1 VKVIIDI
8 PKMQE
13 FARQV
18 RVGGLSIG
26 FVPTMGFLHE
36 GHLALV
42 RRARSE
48 ADVVVASIF
57 VNPMQFDRDDDFE
70 AYPRDDERDRAL
82 LEQERVDV
90 LFMPTAQE
98 VYGQRAATR
107 VSVSGLTDHL
117 CGPVRPGHF
126 DGVTTIVTSL
136 FNMVLP
142 DLAFFGEKDY
152 QQLQIIRRMTRDLHL
167 PVRIVSLPTVRE
179 PDGLAMSSRNE
190 RLGDV
195 GRERARALSRGLE
208 RSVAEFVAG
217 EDDADALVATARAV
231 VEKTG
236 GIDIEYLELVDGD
249 TLSRAT
255 KADERSVIAIA
266 AWVEGVRLIDNVVFS
281 RWLSQYEEAP
291 ADEEAAA
298 PIHGVHTDA

>member
-1 VKVIIDI
+1 MKIITDI

-26 FVPTMGFLHE
+26 LVPTMGSLHE

-42 RRARSE
+42 RCARSE

-57 VNPMQFDRDDDFE
+57 VNPKQFDRDEDFA
-70 AYPRDDERDRAL
+70 AYPRDEERDRAL

-90 LFMPTAQE
+90 LFMPTAQA
-98 VYGQRAATR
+98 VYGERAATR
-107 VSVSGLTDHL
+107 VSVSGLSDHL

-126 DGVTTIVTSL
+126 DGVTTIVTAL

-179 PDGLAMSSRNE
+179 ADGLAMSSRNE
-190 RLGDV
+190 RLGEA
-195 GRERARALSRGLE
+195 GRKRARALSLGLE
-208 RSVAEFVAG
+208 ASVAEFAAG
-217 EDDADALVATARAV
+217 EDDADALIATARVV

-249 TLSRAT
+249 TLGRART
-255 KADERSVIAIA
+255 ADERSVIAIA
-266 AWVEGVRLIDNVVFS
+266 AWVDGVRLIDNVVFS
-281 RWLSQYEEAP
+281 RWLSQYEETP
-291 ADEEAAA
+291 AEEEATG
-298 PIHGVHTDA
+298 PNNGVHTDA